1 MTTSSSPIAPEALDA
16 AARVIKCLGHPL
28 RLRLLDCLE
37 RDAEQSVG
45 ALQTG
50 SGATQAAVSE
60 QLAILR
66 GHGIVAARRAGIHMM
81 YRIIEPRVFHI
92 LACVRSCDRVTAPH
106 PEAMG
111 RPA

>member
-1 MTTSSSPIAPEALDA
+1 MTTTNDSIAPEALEA

-37 RDAEQSVG
+37 RGAEQSVG
-45 ALQTG
+45 ALQAE

-66 GHGIVAARRAGIHMM
+66 GHGVVAARRAGIHMM
-81 YRIIEPRVFHI
+81 YRITEPRVFHI
-92 LACVRSCDRVTAPH
+92 LTCVRSCDRGTAPH
-106 PEAMG
+106 PDAME